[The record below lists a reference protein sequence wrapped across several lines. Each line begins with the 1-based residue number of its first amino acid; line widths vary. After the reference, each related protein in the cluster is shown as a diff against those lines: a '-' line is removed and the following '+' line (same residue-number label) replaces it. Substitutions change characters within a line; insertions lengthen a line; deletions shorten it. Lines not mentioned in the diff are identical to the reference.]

1 MKAHNHLFLAKFL
14 STTFYDLKVT
24 FGYIGEN
31 PENFMP
37 KYTHRKYIY
46 CIYMS
51 ILRINI
57 EFFGPNMASSQLPLI
72 F

>member
-1 MKAHNHLFLAKFL
+1 MPVNLLKAHNHLFWPIFL

-24 FGYIGEN
+24 FGYIGES
-31 PENFMP
+31 PENFM
-37 KYTHRKYIY
+37 YTGS
-46 CIYMS
+46 MS

-57 EFFGPNMASSQLPLI
+57 VFFGPNMAASQLPWI